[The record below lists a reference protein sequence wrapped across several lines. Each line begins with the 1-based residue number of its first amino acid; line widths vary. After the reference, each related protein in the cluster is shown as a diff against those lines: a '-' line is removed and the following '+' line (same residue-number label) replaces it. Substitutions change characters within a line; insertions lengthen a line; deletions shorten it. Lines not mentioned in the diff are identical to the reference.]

1 MHDVEIE
8 TDTIQSL
15 AEDIVERRTVQG
27 EKVTFRVVTI
37 PDDDGGQSVVME
49 RPDGTQVYL
58 IDVGRSVVLN
68 FDGVE
73 VRGEY
78 APEIDGPEGFKAGG
92 DPTAGLNRIQY
103 LVLQHANNVV
113 RGN

>member
-1 MHDVEIE
+1 MHDVKTEDFIK
-8 TDTIQSL
+8 SL
-15 AEDIVERRTVQG
+15 AENIAEGQSVASDKG
-27 EKVTFRVVTI
+27 TFRVVTI
-37 PDDDGGQSVVME
+37 PDDGGQSVVMD

-58 IDVGRSVVLN
+58 IDVGGSVVLN

-78 APEIDGPEGFKAGG
+78 APEIDGPEGFKPGG
-92 DPTAGLNRIQY
+92 DPTAGLSLGHY
-103 LVLQHANNVV
+103 LVLQHANNIV

>member
-1 MHDVEIE
+1 MHDVKIE

-15 AEDIVERRTVQG
+15 AEDIIERRTVQG
-27 EKVTFRVVTI
+27 EKGTFRVVTI
-37 PDDDGGQSVVME
+37 PDDGGPSVVMD

-58 IDVGRSVVLN
+58 IDVGGSVVLN

-73 VRGEY
+73 IRGEY

-103 LVLQHANNVV
+103 LVLQHANNIV